1 MLFRAYECAT
11 SVAREI
17 AGGSMAS
24 TPIRRIRLSD
34 EVWREIQK
42 LKRVYGTHEAGFRA
56 VFRLKLIGDAPH
68 SAATEYDGTEG
79 LENEPEFIPEE
90 ELGVL

>member
-1 MLFRAYECAT
+1 
-11 SVAREI
+11 
-17 AGGSMAS
+17 MAN

-34 EVWREIQK
+34 EVWDEIQK

-56 VFRLKLIGDAPH
+56 VFKLKLGAGVPRTASTVAGDV
-68 SAATEYDGTEG
+68 DG
-79 LENEPEFIPEE
+79 LENEPEFIPES